1 MEKGMMIRVF
11 FLTWI
16 AAWLL
21 CGCRQTGELTSED
34 YARADRYMEQ
44 SVEQEYGPVKRE
56 DGKKFCIGYVD
67 IDPYPPSG
75 EMLYYLVRQLETEGW
90 ISLPE
95 ELPFDPQDTDARE
108 LVRYLAG
115 RDIGEYLEFSDD
127 ACYYLAVDGE
137 EHCRESLERHQQVG
151 DLDLILCMGTWPGQ
165 FVQEMGI
172 TEIPVMVYF
181 CVDPVGAGLSKG
193 NEYSGQE
200 NLWCHVNYTVYNMQ
214 LKFYHDNFQFENI
227 GMVYYDE
234 SVAAMR
240 AYREVAAEQGF
251 QITEAKIEML
261 SEADEES
268 AKAYYSGL
276 KKVFLHMAEEEKID
290 AFMLGTDIIKDRDRI
305 TELLSVFYRNK
316 IPVFVQNGEYFVQ
329 KGALILVTASDA
341 KDQAPFAAEAFSAI
355 LNGIKPGDI
364 PQEYLSPPYVCLNL
378 DAADQV
384 GYEISEDLLLSA
396 GKIYM
401 ENREEEK

>member
-137 EHCRESLERHQQVG
+137 EHCRESLERHQKAG

-268 AKAYYSGL
+268 VKAYYNGL